1 LSGTTCYFVSTDT
14 DTWAGA
20 VTACE
25 GMSASLAT
33 IEDETIDTAIKDEMT
48 EDTWIGLNDPTE
60 AKSWEWTE
68 DASAL
73 GTYAPWYGSNPG
85 SVTSHTCVIKK
96 FKQDGKWDDVGCNKN
111 LPYVC
116 TMAAT
121 CG

>member
-1 LSGTTCYFVSTDT
+1 L
-14 DTWAGA
+14 GA
-20 VTACE
+20 D
-25 GMSASLAT
+25 LAT
-33 IEDETIDTAIKDEMT
+33 IEDEALDSAIMDEMT